1 MKVFKVAAIAA
12 GGLGLTWAAQ
22 QVTGP
27 LLGLDEPG
35 REVRVAQAGPDAAP
49 GAPAEAATAA
59 GNGQS
64 PEATADEATTDIE
77 QLSEE
82 DIAEELARIEAAS
95 TGQDPDE
102 LEEFTPSRP
111 LAADLAISLP
121 SDI

>member
-22 QVTGP
+22 QVSGP
-27 LLGLDEPG
+27 LLGLDEPA
-35 REVRVAQAGPDAAP
+35 REVRVAQAEPDAAP
-49 GAPAEAATAA
+49 ETVTEPAPEPAGGA
-59 GNGQS
+59 
-64 PEATADEATTDIE
+64 ADAPATTDIE
-77 QLSEE
+77 QLSDE

-95 TGQDPDE
+95 AGQDPDE

>member
-1 MKVFKVAAIAA
+1 MKVFKVAAVAA

-27 LLGLDEPG
+27 LLGLDDAD
-35 REVRVAQAGPDAAP
+35 REVRVAQAPVEP
-49 GAPAEAATAA
+49 GAATGDSTQAPSDA
-59 GNGQS
+59 PDTQ
-64 PEATADEATTDIE
+64 ATSDIE

>member
-1 MKVFKVAAIAA
+1 MKVLKVAAIAA
-12 GGLGLTWAAQ
+12 GGLGVTWAAQ
-22 QVTGP
+22 QLTGP

-35 REVRVAQAGPDAAP
+35 REVRVAQADPDPAP
-49 GAPAEAATAA
+49 GTPDEPAAAA
-59 GNGQS
+59 GNGQA
-64 PEATADEATTDIE
+64 PGTTTDIE
-77 QLSEE
+77 QLSDD

-111 LAADLAISLP
+111 LAADLAIALP

>member
-1 MKVFKVAAIAA
+1 MKLIKVAAIAA

-27 LLGLDEPG
+27 LLGLDDAGG
-35 REVRVAQAGPDAAP
+35 RGVRVAQAPTRAEPEAAP
-49 GAPAEAATAA
+49 EPAA
-59 GNGQS
+59 GEDGAQ
-64 PEATADEATTDIE
+64 ATTDIE

-82 DIAEELARIEAAS
+82 EIAEELARIEAAS
-95 TGQDPDE
+95 TGQVLDE
-102 LEEFTPSRP
+102 LEEFKPSRP

>member
-1 MKVFKVAAIAA
+1 M
-12 GGLGLTWAAQ
+12 
-22 QVTGP
+22 
-27 LLGLDEPG
+27 
-35 REVRVAQAGPDAAP
+35 
-49 GAPAEAATAA
+49 TAA
-59 GNGQS
+59 EPAADSGNGQAS
-64 PEATADEATTDIE
+64 GTATEIE
-77 QLSEE
+77 QLSED

>member
-27 LLGLDEPG
+27 LLGLDEAA
-35 REVRVAQAGPDAAP
+35 RDVRVAQAEPDAEPQTATEP
-49 GAPAEAATAA
+49 AGGAGE
-59 GNGQS
+59 S
-64 PEATADEATTDIE
+64 PATTDIE
-77 QLSEE
+77 QLSED

>member
-22 QVTGP
+22 QVSGP
-27 LLGLDEPG
+27 LLGLDDAA
-35 REVRVAQAGPDAAP
+35 REVRVAQAEPEPAP
-49 GAPAEAATAA
+49 ETAA
-59 GNGQS
+59 E
-64 PEATADEATTDIE
+64 PATGAEGTQASNATTEIE
-77 QLSEE
+77 QLSED

>member
-22 QVTGP
+22 QVSGP
-27 LLGLDEPG
+27 LLGLDEPA
-35 REVRVAQAGPDAAP
+35 REVRVAQAEP
-49 GAPAEAATAA
+49 EAAQETATEPAA
-59 GNGQS
+59 GASDTQAS
-64 PEATADEATTDIE
+64 TEIE

-95 TGQDPDE
+95 VGEDPDE